1 VLVRDAEGKIQLWNA
16 GAETLYGWTREEA
29 IGKKAHQLLR
39 TEFPRPLPEIDARL
53 AKDGYWQGEVTHRR
67 RDASTVSVASHWVL
81 HHDARGAPVVL
92 EVNNDVTELK
102 RAEASLREAQLQ
114 LGRILASSPAV
125 IYSAR
130 VSATG
135 PVLEWVSENVTAV
148 MGYPVQSVLRRGW
161 WLDALHPDDR
171 DGVLASLAREPVDD
185 GRSLEYRLRYADGEY
200 HWVRDDSRRSGR
212 GQNHSAEVVGA
223 WLDVTE
229 RRSLEAQFYQ
239 SQKMEA
245 VGRLAGGVAHDFNN
259 LITVILS
266 YTELLQ
272 ETMAGTPEPAE
283 DLRQIRGAAEAAA
296 RLTQQ
301 LLAFTRQQVLQP
313 RVLDLNEV
321 VTRSKQLF
329 TRVLGENIEIV
340 TRLSPALGMVRADPS
355 QLDQVLLNLALNA
368 RDAMGQGGR
377 LTIETAD
384 VTVDP
389 ADSEEQQPT
398 PPGEYVMLGVTDTG
412 IGIDEATRARI
423 FDPFFTT
430 KGTAGSGLGLAT
442 VYGIVK
448 QSGGFIY
455 VASEPG
461 RGTTFRLYFPRDHG
475 PADTEHAVG
484 DLDADLRGSG
494 TVLLVEDVK
503 EVRQVTRLV
512 LQRLGCRVLE
522 AANGAA
528 ALEVAAAHPDRIDL
542 LLTDVVMPE
551 MSGFEL
557 ADRIRQQRPA
567 IRLLYMSGYANDA
580 IAALGAADAAVPYLQ
595 KPFRGPV
602 LARAVR
608 EVLQGG

>member
-1 VLVRDAEGKIQLWNA
+1 
-16 GAETLYGWTREEA
+16 
-29 IGKKAHQLLR
+29 
-39 TEFPRPLPEIDARL
+39 
-53 AKDGYWQGEVTHRR
+53 
-67 RDASTVSVASHWVL
+67 
-81 HHDARGAPVVL
+81 
-92 EVNNDVTELK
+92 
-102 RAEASLREAQLQ
+102 
-114 LGRILASSPAV
+114 
-125 IYSAR
+125 
-130 VSATG
+130 
-135 PVLEWVSENVTAV
+135 
-148 MGYPVQSVLRRGW
+148 
-161 WLDALHPDDR
+161 
-171 DGVLASLAREPVDD
+171 
-185 GRSLEYRLRYADGEY
+185 
-200 HWVRDDSRRSGR
+200 
-212 GQNHSAEVVGA
+212 
-223 WLDVTE
+223 
-229 RRSLEAQFYQ
+229 
-239 SQKMEA
+239 
-245 VGRLAGGVAHDFNN
+245 
-259 LITVILS
+259 
-266 YTELLQ
+266 
-272 ETMAGTPEPAE
+272 
-283 DLRQIRGAAEAAA
+283 
-296 RLTQQ
+296 
-301 LLAFTRQQVLQP
+301 
-313 RVLDLNEV
+313 
-321 VTRSKQLF
+321 
-329 TRVLGENIEIV
+329 
-340 TRLSPALGMVRADPS
+340 MVRADPS

-512 LQRLGCRVLE
+512 LQRLGYRVLE

-580 IAALGAADAAVPYLQ
+580 IAALGAADAAVPYLP

-608 EVLQGG
+608 EVLQGGERT